1 MTPAVLSVPVTVNIY
16 VPFAAFTEPF
26 VEVEAAVP
34 PPPHPDTPATTATKI
49 SAAPIKPRRRD
60 RNPTNPAREM
70 QDSANPKTATKFSR
84 PELPPVQPKAFA
96 HHPSRLRSA
105 PTAPI
110 IAPVPQR
117 LDDVFTVIIAVT
129 AVAPD
134 TVTFGTAKQAFA
146 TAGLLVTV
154 NAIVPV
160 YPFCGVT
167 VIVDVP
173 EPPAATVALLAVKLK
188 LFADAPPTVTEIIPL
203 ELAYVAS
210 PEYVAEMVCAPVV
223 VEVNVNAAAP
233 LTSASVDVCV
243 VPSTATVNVP
253 VGVAVLALDPDATI
267 IVITS
272 LAPAAGVTVAAD
284 KVVVLATDDV
294 VLDPG
299 HALNKL
305 KKSIEPNPLASSYPV
320 VAENDPAPAAEQR
333 AVPAVHLLLPVVMS

>member
-1 MTPAVLSVPVTVNIY
+1 VLSVPVTVNVY
-16 VPFAAFTEPF
+16 VPFAAFTEPLA
-26 VEVEAAVP
+26 EVEDAEP
-34 PPPHPDTPATTATKI
+34 PPPHPDIPATTDTKT
-49 SAAPIKPRRRD
+49 SVAPIKPKRRD
-60 RNPTNPAREM
+60 RNPNNPTKKM
-70 QDSANPKTATKFSR
+70 QHSANPETATKFSR
-84 PELPPVQPKAFA
+84 PELPPVQPKTCA

-117 LDDVFTVIIAVT
+117 LEEVFTVIIAVT

-134 TVTFGTAKQAFA
+134 TVTLGTAKQAFA
-146 TAGLLVTV
+146 IAGLLVTV

-173 EPPAATVALLAVKLK
+173 EPPAATVVLLAVKPK
-188 LFADAPPTVTEIIPL
+188 LFADALPTVTESVPL

-210 PEYVAEMVCAPVV
+210 PEYVAEMVCAPIV

-243 VPSTATVNVP
+243 APSTATVSVP
-253 VGVAVLALDPDATI
+253 VGVTVLALEADATI

-272 LAPAAGVTVAAD
+272 LAPEAGVNVAAD
-284 KVVVLATDDV
+284 KLVVLVTDDV
-294 VLDPG
+294 VFDPG

-305 KKSIEPNPLASSYPV
+305 KKSTEPSPLASSYPV

-333 AVPAVHLLLPVVMS
+333 AVPAVHLLLPTVMS